1 MMEKQ
6 GGLSKLS
13 IAYLNEE
20 RRKRKKL
27 PPLSNLDYNCMD
39 RASIKLKKVLDA
51 LQIERTMAG
60 TRLVPRSIKQMHKQ
74 QKYSE
79 KVSEVYYKLC
89 IKLD

>member
-1 MMEKQ
+1 MIEKQ
-6 GGLSKLS
+6 GGLSKMQ

-51 LQIERTMAG
+51 L
-60 TRLVPRSIKQMHKQ
+60 
-74 QKYSE
+74 
-79 KVSEVYYKLC
+79 
-89 IKLD
+89 